1 MIDRDAQG
9 SRQRAGRVH
18 RPQAGTVPGS
28 IRRENRA
35 RRVNPGAS
43 GQPPGRCEQ
52 MHQGARPL
60 PAAHRQFVM
69 RRTAVF
75 GYTPV
80 TTAML
85 MLFRMPDD
93 HDLQHAGDS
102 MVVVGNACT
111 TTRSWTTL
119 SGGKGTKKGAHL
131 RGLWLRLA
139 WLATVLALA
148 IPATAAPLH
157 RIVAVGDLHGDFSA
171 WRAILR
177 RAPTATMRC
186 NGAAVAGVVEGQDHL
201 QPAKAQQ
208 P

>member
-35 RRVNPGAS
+35 RRVNPGARR
-43 GQPPGRCEQ
+43 QPPGRCEQ
-52 MHQGARPL
+52 MHQGTRPL

-75 GYTPV
+75 AYTAV

-93 HDLQHAGDS
+93 HDRQHAGDS

-111 TTRSWTTL
+111 TTISWTTL

-131 RGLWLRLA
+131 WGRWLRLA
-139 WLATVLALA
+139 TNDPTNGRPFVGSLVAPCLA
-148 IPATAAPLH
+148 
-157 RIVAVGDLHGDFSA
+157 GDGPGPSH
-171 WRAILR
+171 
-177 RAPTATMRC
+177 T
-186 NGAAVAGVVEGQDHL
+186 
-201 QPAKAQQ
+201 
-208 P
+208 

>member
-43 GQPPGRCEQ
+43 RQPPGRCEQ

-69 RRTAVF
+69 RRTAAF

-93 HDLQHAGDS
+93 HDLQHGGDS
-102 MVVVGNACT
+102 MLAVGNACT
-111 TTRSWTTL
+111 PTRSWTTL
-119 SGGKGTKKGAHL
+119 SGRNGTKNVTQL
-131 RGLWLRLA
+131 RALGL
-139 WLATVLALA
+139 
-148 IPATAAPLH
+148 
-157 RIVAVGDLHGDFSA
+157 AV
-171 WRAILR
+171 
-177 RAPTATMRC
+177 
-186 NGAAVAGVVEGQDHL
+186 
-201 QPAKAQQ
+201 
-208 P
+208 

>member
-1 MIDRDAQG
+1 
-9 SRQRAGRVH
+9 
-18 RPQAGTVPGS
+18 
-28 IRRENRA
+28 
-35 RRVNPGAS
+35 
-43 GQPPGRCEQ
+43 

-111 TTRSWTTL
+111 STRSWTTL
-119 SGGKGTKKGAHL
+119 SRGEGTKKGAHL
-131 RGLWLRLA
+131 RGVCLRFA
-139 WLATVLALA
+139 WLSMFLALV
-148 IPATAAPLH
+148 IT
-157 RIVAVGDLHGDFSA
+157 
-171 WRAILR
+171 
-177 RAPTATMRC
+177 
-186 NGAAVAGVVEGQDHL
+186 
-201 QPAKAQQ
+201 AKAASFHFIVSVGG
-208 P
+208 

>member
-43 GQPPGRCEQ
+43 RQPPGRCEQ

-111 TTRSWTTL
+111 TTRSWTTF
-119 SGGKGTKKGAHL
+119 SGGKGTK
-131 RGLWLRLA
+131 
-139 WLATVLALA
+139 
-148 IPATAAPLH
+148 
-157 RIVAVGDLHGDFSA
+157 
-171 WRAILR
+171 
-177 RAPTATMRC
+177 RAPICGVFGCALLGWRRSWPWPYLPRPPPCIASLRSATYMAIFPPGGISC
-186 NGAAVAGVVEGQDHL
+186 VPQAWSITMATGPAATWS
-201 QPAKAQQ
+201 
-208 P
+208 